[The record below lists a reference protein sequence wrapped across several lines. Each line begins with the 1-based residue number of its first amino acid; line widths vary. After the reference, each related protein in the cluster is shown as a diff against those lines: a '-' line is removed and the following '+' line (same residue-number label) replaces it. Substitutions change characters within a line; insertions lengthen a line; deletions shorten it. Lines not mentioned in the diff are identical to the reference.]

1 MRYRIDIEYDGTN
14 YVGWQKQIHGLSIQ
28 EVIESCIFKLSGE
41 KVELFGSGRTDAGVH
56 ALNQVAHFDLNK
68 KKFSEQTIIEG
79 LNYYLF
85 RYNIDKI
92 NIFRRVINS
101 KFGDF
106 YKNYIPI
113 PEQDIIIKFCN
124 VVNSDFHARFSSR
137 MRYYKYIIMNTK
149 SPLALWRNRAWHIRE
164 KLELEPMQKACNLLL
179 GKHDFSSFR
188 DSQCQAF
195 SPLKTIN
202 SCKIYREDDRI
213 ILEVSAKSFLHHMIR
228 NIIGT
233 LKDVGTGKIDLK
245 KFDDIL
251 NSKNRQNAGINAP
264 ACGLYLVKID
274 Y

>member
-14 YVGWQKQIHGLSIQ
+14 YAGWQKQTHSLSIQ
-28 EVIESCIFKLSGE
+28 NVIESCISNLSGE

-56 ALNQVAHFDLNK
+56 ALNQVAHFDLK
-68 KKFSEQTIIEG
+68 KKQFSETTIVEG
-79 LNYYLF
+79 LNYYLL
-85 RYNIDKI
+85 RYNIEKI
-92 NIFRRVINS
+92 NTFKRTINS

-113 PEQDIIIKFCN
+113 SEQDIIIKSCR
-124 VVNSDFHARFSSR
+124 VVNNDFHARFSSK

-149 SPLALWRNRAWHIRE
+149 VPLALWRNRAWHVRE
-164 KLELEPMQKACNLLL
+164 KLELEPMQKVCSLLI

-188 DSQCQAF
+188 DSQCQSS

-233 LKDVGTGKIDLK
+233 LKDVGTGKIDLE
-245 KFDDIL
+245 KFVAIL
-251 NSKNRQNAGINAP
+251 KSKNRQNAGINAP